1 MISENYI
8 KDKMISE
15 NYIKDK
21 MKRIENVK
29 IIF

>member
-8 KDKMISE
+8 KDKIISE

>member
-21 MKRIENVK
+21 MKWIENVK